1 MGGGRSAVSEEE
13 SMAVSLVQRRRLGRK
28 NLRGWVSEMERTI
41 GWKRDKETKMEMKK
55 ETGITMNST
64 WQSRPRFIRPATA
77 VQLHLGD
84 ISKPQPDSS
93 AVSIRMAGPNPIDQI
108 SDSCISTVRANHTTI
123 AKDCS

>member
-1 MGGGRSAVSEEE
+1 MGIRNGEDNW
-13 SMAVSLVQRRRLGRK
+13 L
-28 NLRGWVSEMERTI
+28 
-41 GWKRDKETKMEMKK
+41 
-55 ETGITMNST
+55 ETGQRDEDGDEEKDGDNDEFDLAE
-64 WQSRPRFIRPATA
+64 QAT
-77 VQLHLGD
+77 VHPPCYSHLGD